1 MKISKINNFSIQ
13 YKNTTVIK
21 KSDIQ
26 NPNVSEPSFKGYHH
40 ELSQYE
46 EGIVRK
52 PFIIDGRVYTYKQT
66 RKPVG
71 FEYIRY
77 AYVADPGEKDEDISQ
92 EDIELT
98 ICTIH
103 TEMPLSWIRDN
114 YRNGYK
120 NFANNAYR
128 EMNFFGKKI
137 EAENDKIDTL
147 YANKEK
153 FSDIHNRYKLKIS
166 NDFEEQVLSKL
177 PGRMERYDAVIEKEK
192 AKIEEIKKQ
201 KAISDKRF
209 ELLCELDELG
219 GQKQAMIEEQARIHG
234 RKSDIERCL
243 SEKYGQ
249 EYDTLNAE
257 RQLLENHL
265 TQMDKDFAKIDEKL
279 DESFHKVEE
288 FYKEYYPDLY
298 KQ

>member
-1 MKISKINNFSIQ
+1 MKISKINNYSIQ
-13 YKNTTVIK
+13 YKNKTAHK
-21 KSDIQ
+21 KS
-26 NPNVSEPSFKGYHH
+26 NNTNTSAPSFKGYHL
-40 ELSQYE
+40 ELSQF
-46 EGIVRK
+46 EGGNYK
-52 PFIIDGRVYTYKQT
+52 PLYIDGRIYSYTQT
-66 RKPVG
+66 RKPVE

-103 TEMPLSWIRDN
+103 TEMPLSWIRNN

-137 EAENDKIDTL
+137 KSENDKVDIL

-153 FSDIHNRYKLKIS
+153 FKNIHERYKLKIS
-166 NDFEEQVLSKL
+166 DSFEEKILSKIPERL
-177 PGRMERYDAVIEKEK
+177 ERYNEVINKEK
-192 AKIEEIKKQ
+192 AKIAEIQKQ
-201 KAISDKRF
+201 KEISDKRF
-209 ELLCELDELG
+209 ELLCELDKLG

-234 RKSDIERCL
+234 RKSDIERSL
-243 SEKYGQ
+243 SQKYGQ
-249 EYDTLNAE
+249 EYDTLNSE

-265 TQMDKDFAKIDEKL
+265 TKMDKDFAIIDEKL